1 MAQLAAIPIIV
12 AIGSESALAIAA
24 GIAIAAAASYVDSMY
39 VMPAL
44 MKKKPG
50 ADQDPEALFGL
61 PQASVGLGQPRIWAI
76 GNKIRVPMHVM
87 YQSEKTRTSTTRT
100 GGRKNG
106 TTNTIEKV
114 YADLAIA
121 LNSRKIDGLQQIVGN
136 GKFLF
141 IRDRNL
147 TNTTSSTITVSQDS
161 LNIKLQMQSVFDQE
175 FSDRFIVYD
184 YVRLDNFRITS
195 GTDINQGHWK
205 VIAVTGHAGS
215 NFSSLTLAPWTAQ
228 DTSGTINALCGDV
241 SAPSIITRID
251 DIFFDDDLHQTSPLI
266 IPILFNV
273 GFGGT
278 RSIPFVQ
285 LYREPWRPA
294 TMTGTDIANMILGN
308 NRQSLNVIL
317 TDLNTTSYP
326 YSGGPIVPYIVPN
339 VFPGTNSPTSVEIR
353 IESNSTRFIAFP
365 QGFPVMTASDGGY
378 WGVSTY
384 ALIGGRKRHATV
396 RNGSPSTYDGSLYL
410 TEPIIHYG
418 DEVQTEDAN
427 IAIIENPGSIPGF
440 RGASYVSMNELD
452 VSTFGNQVPHT
463 LEALIEPDK
472 SMTWPQA
479 IIAICE
485 RSGLTASQIDVSKIQ
500 ALPFLGLY
508 LQGPMPG
515 STALQPLLMAGQILT
530 QEHDGVIHFFNIE
543 QAEIVQLENGAE
555 FSDLGA
561 MAGSDTPMRA
571 DKVAYTQA
579 DYGDL
584 PTSVAVRHQDPD
596 SIYQQGYQKF
606 SLRSTNAFKKSVE
619 TELDLR
625 MMVLSRR
632 SAKELAANLLRRSWI
647 NSQKVELMLP
657 VAYLDLLEN
666 DIITVTDDSG
676 ELVNARIVRREM
688 GANML
693 VSITAVRE
701 EQNLSSSGSSVQRLG
716 GIIPNFQGIPNI
728 ASDFVDIPPLLDAH
742 ASQPGIYICA
752 TAKGEIFQGAQVW
765 ESRDSGV
772 NYELV
777 GNLLNEW
784 QVGTTQTVLGST
796 VTYGETTNGGPFT
809 DSVNT
814 VEVLFD
820 SLGPSWLPLNNWA
833 DADIVRGRG
842 WFLIGD
848 EIVGVKSVE
857 LQGDGNYLLKDLV
870 RGLRGTFHSC
880 DAAKAT
886 GLRVVRLDQFMS
898 GNLWRQFDDG
908 VAQSLPTTRMY
919 KVVPSSATLGDVAAQ
934 TVTVNCWNSRPLPA
948 YLSKVISA
956 SPYSVRFGLGHRSRM
971 NFQVGA
977 SYKVPLDESFEAYTL
992 RIYNPAN
999 TTLMRTKNITSIGSG
1014 SNEIRDKWMDYT
1026 PAEQTTD
1033 GYTPSASTMFWVE
1046 IEQDG
1051 QFGQGQTWRQQ
1062 I

>member
-1 MAQLAAIPIIV
+1 MAALAAIPLIITIGTESAV
-12 AIGSESALAIAA
+12 AIGA
-24 GIAIAAAASYVDSMY
+24 GIAVAMAAAYIDSAF

-44 MKKKPG
+44 MKKNAK
-50 ADQDPEALFGL
+50 DQDPEALFGL
-61 PQASVGLGQPRIWAI
+61 PQASVGLGQPRVWAI
-76 GNKIRVPMHVM
+76 GNKVRVPLHVM
-87 YQSEKTRTSTTRT
+87 YQSEKTRTITTTT
-100 GGRKNG
+100 GGSGFKPG
-106 TTNTIEKV
+106 TSSSIQKV

-121 LNSRKIDGLQQIVGN
+121 LNSRKISKLQQIVGN
-136 GKFLF
+136 GRFLF
-141 IRDRNL
+141 LVDKNL
-147 TNTTSSTITVSQDS
+147 INTTSSTITVSQDG
-161 LNIKLQMQSVFDQE
+161 LNIKLQMQSAFDQE
-175 FSDRFIVYD
+175 FIDRFIVYD

-205 VIAVTGHAGS
+205 VIAVTGHAGN

-228 DTSGTINALCGDV
+228 DTSGTINALCGDE

-251 DIFFDDDLHQTSPLI
+251 DIFFEDTGHQTQSL
-266 IPILFNV
+266 V
-273 GFGGT
+273 
-278 RSIPFVQ
+278 SIFAGYDALNNQIYYYFV
-285 LYREPWRPA
+285 LSAKRESWRPA
-294 TMTGTDIANMILGN
+294 TMTGTDIANILVGTNRDRNNLLATDITVVINASSYTGN
-308 NRQSLNVIL
+308 LAAIMHDPFVSATSAGWASLE
-317 TDLNTTSYP
+317 Y
-326 YSGGPIVPYIVPN
+326 YSG
-339 VFPGTNSPTSVEIR
+339 TSISKSCFATVSGRIR
-353 IESNSTRFIAFP
+353 YGN
-365 QGFPVMTASDGGY
+365 
-378 WGVSTY
+378 
-384 ALIGGRKRHATV
+384 V
-396 RNGSPSTYDGSLYL
+396 RNGNPSVYDPTMVSSA
-410 TEPIIHYG
+410 PIIHYG
-418 DEVQTEDAN
+418 DELQTEDAN
-427 IAIIENPGSIPGF
+427 IAIKETSGSIPGF
-440 RGASYVSMNELD
+440 RGVSYVSLNELD

-463 LEALIEPDK
+463 LEGLIEPDNG
-472 SMTWPQA
+472 MTWPQA
-479 IIAICE
+479 ITAICE
-485 RSGLTASQIDVSKIQ
+485 RSGLTASQIDVSKIR

-515 STALQPLLMAGQILT
+515 ATALQPILMAGQILT

-543 QAEIVQLENGAE
+543 QAEVVQLENGAE

-571 DKVAYTQA
+571 DKVAYTQV
-579 DYGDL
+579 DFGDL

-728 ASDFVDIPPLLDAH
+728 SSDFVDIPPLLDAH

-752 TAKGEIFQGAQVW
+752 TARGEIFQGAQVW
-765 ESRDSGV
+765 ESRDSGA

-796 VTYGETTNGGPFT
+796 VTYGEAINGGPFT

-857 LQGDGNYLLKDLV
+857 LQGNGNYLLKDLV

-886 GLRVVRLDQFMS
+886 GLRVVRLDQFMA

-908 VAQSLPTTRMY
+908 VAQSLPTTRLY
-919 KVVPSSATLGDVAAQ
+919 KVVPSSATLADVAAQ
-934 TVTVNCWNSRPLPA
+934 TVTVECWNSRPLPA
-948 YLSKVISA
+948 HLSKVISA

-999 TTLMRTKNITSIGSG
+999 TALVRTKNITSIGSG

-1046 IEQDG
+1046 VEQDG
-1051 QFGQGQTWRQQ
+1051 QFGQGKTWRQQ

>member
-1 MAQLAAIPIIV
+1 MAQLVAIPVLLAIGTETGAAIV
-12 AIGSESALAIAA
+12 A
-24 GIAIAAAASYVDSMY
+24 GIAVAAAAAYIDSAF

-44 MKKKPG
+44 TKKNAK
-50 ADQDPEALFGL
+50 DQDPEALFGL
-61 PQASVGLGQPRIWAI
+61 PQASVGLGQPRVWAI
-76 GNKIRVPMHVM
+76 GNKVRVPMHVM
-87 YQSEKTRTSTTRT
+87 YQSEKTRTVTTAT
-100 GGRKNG
+100 GGSGFKAG
-106 TTNTIEKV
+106 TSSSIQKV
-114 YADLAIA
+114 YCDLAIA
-121 LNSRKIDGLQQIVGN
+121 LNSRKISKLQQIVGN
-136 GKFLF
+136 GRFLF
-141 IRDRNL
+141 LVDRNL
-147 TNTTSSTITVSQDS
+147 INTTSSTITVSQDG
-161 LNIKLQMQSVFDQE
+161 LNIKLQMQSAFDQE

-205 VIAVTGHAGS
+205 VVAVTGHAGN

-228 DTSGTINALCGDV
+228 NTSTAINASCGDV

-251 DIFFDDDLHQTSPLI
+251 DIFFEDTGHQSQSLVKIFSGYDSLNNQTYEY
-266 IPILFNV
+266 
-273 GFGGT
+273 
-278 RSIPFVQ
+278 FV
-285 LYREPWRPA
+285 LKAIREPWRPP
-294 TMTGTDIANMILGN
+294 TMTGTDIANILVGTNREKN
-308 NRQSLNVIL
+308 NLL
-317 TDLNTTSYP
+317 ATDVGVTINGINYTDNLSN
-326 YSGGPIVPYIVPN
+326 IM
-339 VFPGTNSPTSVEIR
+339 VFPFIRSTSAGWVSLDYYPNSPISAT
-353 IESNSTRFIAFP
+353 TF
-365 QGFPVMTASDGGY
+365 
-378 WGVSTY
+378 
-384 ALIGGRKRHATV
+384 ATV
-396 RNGSPSTYDGSLYL
+396 SGRIRYGNLRNRSPSLYDPTLFASA
-410 TEPIIHYG
+410 PIIHYG
-418 DEVQTEDAN
+418 DELQTEDAN
-427 IAIIENPGSIPGF
+427 IAIKETSGSIPGF
-440 RGASYVSMNELD
+440 RGVSYVSMNEMDL
-452 VSTFGNQVPHT
+452 STFGNQVPHT
-463 LEALIEPDK
+463 LEGLIEPDK
-472 SMTWPQA
+472 GMTWPQA
-479 IIAICE
+479 ITAICE
-485 RSGLTASQIDVSKIQ
+485 RSGLTSSQIDVSKIQ

-515 STALQPLLMAGQILT
+515 ATALQPLLMAGQILT

-543 QAEIVQLENGAE
+543 QAEVVQLENGAE

-561 MAGSDTPMRA
+561 MAGSDTPIQA

-579 DYGDL
+579 DFGDL

-606 SLRSTNAFKKSVE
+606 SLRSTNAFKKSNE

-701 EQNLSSSGSSVQRLG
+701 EQNLSNSGSSVQRLSG
-716 GIIPNFQGIPNI
+716 SIPNFQGIPNI
-728 ASDFVDIPPLLDAH
+728 SSDFVDIPPLLDAH

-752 TAKGEIFQGAQVW
+752 TARGEIFQGAQVW
-765 ESRDSGV
+765 ESRDSGA

-784 QVGTTQTVLGST
+784 QVGTTQTVLEST

-820 SLGPSWLPLNNWA
+820 SLGPGWLPLNNWT

-857 LQGDGNYLLKDLV
+857 LQGSGNYLLKDLV

-886 GLRVVRLDQFMS
+886 GLRVVRLDQFMA

-908 VAQSLPTTRMY
+908 VAQSLPTTRTY
-919 KVVPSSATLGDVAAQ
+919 KIVPSSATLADVAAQ
-934 TVTVNCWNSRPLPA
+934 TVTVQCWNSRPLPA
-948 YLSKVISA
+948 YLSKTISA
-956 SPYSVRFGLGHRSRM
+956 SPYSVRFGVNHRSRM
-971 NFQVGA
+971 NFAVG
-977 SYKVPLDESFEAYTL
+977 SSHKVPLDETFEAYTL

-999 TTLMRTKNITSIGSG
+999 TTLVRTKNITSIGSG
-1014 SNEIRDKWMDYT
+1014 SSEIRDKWMDYT
-1026 PAEQTTD
+1026 PAEQTAD

-1046 IEQDG
+1046 VEQDG
-1051 QFGQGQTWRQQ
+1051 QFGQSKTWRQQ

>member
-1 MAQLAAIPIIV
+1 MAILAAIPIIT
-12 AIGSESALAIAA
+12 AIGTGSGYAIAA
-24 GIAIAAAASYVDSMY
+24 GIAVAAAASYIDSAF

-44 MKKKPG
+44 MKKNAK
-50 ADQDPEALFGL
+50 DQDPEALFGL
-61 PQASVGLGQPRIWAI
+61 PQASVGLGQPRVWAI
-76 GNKIRVPMHVM
+76 GNKVRVPMHVM
-87 YQSEKTRTSTTRT
+87 YQSQKTRTSAAG

-121 LNSRKIDGLQQIVGN
+121 LNNRKIDGLQQIVGN

-141 IRDRNL
+141 IQDRNL
-147 TNTTSSTITVSQDS
+147 INTTSSTITVSQDG
-161 LNIKLQMQSVFDQE
+161 LNIKLQMQSIFDQE

-205 VIAVTGHAGS
+205 VVAVTGHAGN

-251 DIFFDDDLHQTSPLI
+251 DIFFEDTGHQTNSLLR
-266 IPILFNV
+266 ILS
-273 GFGGT
+273 GYDSLSGQT
-278 RSIPFVQ
+278 YSYFVI
-285 LYREPWRPA
+285 LVAREPWRPENI
-294 TMTGTDIANMILGN
+294 TGTDIANILAGTNRDRNNVLATDITAAVFNGN
-308 NRQSLNVIL
+308 
-317 TDLNTTSYP
+317 TNTTTNYTGNLAIINIGFVRATAAGW
-326 YSGGPIVPYIVPN
+326 YSPFYYD
-339 VFPGTNSPTSVEIR
+339 PTYFLSK
-353 IESNSTRFIAFP
+353 SCF
-365 QGFPVMTASDGGY
+365 
-378 WGVSTY
+378 
-384 ALIGGRKRHATV
+384 ATV
-396 RNGSPSTYDGSLYL
+396 SGRIRYGNLRNSNPSIYDPTLMASA
-410 TEPIIHYG
+410 PIIHYG
-418 DEVQTEDAN
+418 DELQTEDAN
-427 IAIIENPGSIPGF
+427 IAIKETPGSIPGF
-440 RGASYVSMNELD
+440 RGVSYVSMNELD
-452 VSTFGNQVPHT
+452 LSTFGNQVPHT
-463 LEALIEPDK
+463 LESLIEPDK
-472 SMTWPQA
+472 GMTWPQA
-479 IIAICE
+479 ITAICE

-500 ALPFLGLY
+500 ASPFLGLY

-543 QAEIVQLENGAE
+543 QAEIVQLENGAD

-571 DKVAYTQA
+571 DKVAYTQV

-701 EQNLSSSGSSVQRLG
+701 EQSLSSSGSSVQRLG

-728 ASDFVDIPPLLDAH
+728 ASDFVDVPPLLDAH

-784 QVGTTQTVLGST
+784 QVGTTQTVLNSA
-796 VTYGETTNGGPFT
+796 VTYGETANGGPFT
-809 DSVNT
+809 DSINNT

-820 SLGPSWLPLNNWA
+820 SLGPSWLPLNNWT

-857 LQGDGNYLLKDLV
+857 LLNNGNYLLKDLV

-956 SPYSVRFGLGHRSRM
+956 SPYSVRFGVNHRSRM
-971 NFQVGA
+971 NFAVGA

-1033 GYTPSASTMFWVE
+1033 GYTPGASTMFWVE

>member
-1 MAQLAAIPIIV
+1 MAILAAIPVIT
-12 AIGSESALAIAA
+12 AIGTGSGYAIAA
-24 GIAIAAAASYVDSMY
+24 GIAVAAAASYIDSAF

-44 MKKKPG
+44 MKKNAK
-50 ADQDPEALFGL
+50 DQDPEALFGL
-61 PQASVGLGQPRIWAI
+61 PQASVGLGEPRVWAI
-76 GNKIRVPMHVM
+76 GNKVRVPMHVM
-87 YQSEKTRTSTTRT
+87 YQSEKTRTSTTTT
-100 GGRKNG
+100 GGSGFKPG
-106 TTNTIEKV
+106 TSSSVQKV

-121 LNSRKIDGLQQIVGN
+121 LNSRKISKLQQIVGN
-136 GKFLF
+136 GRFLF
-141 IRDRNL
+141 LVDRNL
-147 TNTTSSTITVSQDS
+147 INTTSSTITVSQDGPN
-161 LNIKLQMQSVFDQE
+161 LKLQMQDNFDQE

-184 YVRLDNFRITS
+184 YVRLDNFRIIS

-205 VIAVTGHAGS
+205 VVAVTGHAGN

-228 DTSGTINALCGDV
+228 DTSSGTINALCGDV

-251 DIFFDDDLHQTSPLI
+251 DIFFEDTGHQTRSLLDI
-266 IPILFNV
+266 FV
-273 GFGGT
+273 GLDSLTFQT
-278 RSIPFVQ
+278 YHYFSLVAK
-285 LYREPWRPA
+285 RESWRPENI
-294 TMTGTDIANMILGN
+294 TGTDIAN
-308 NRQSLNVIL
+308 IL
-317 TDLNTTSYP
+317 TGTNRDRNNLLATDITATVFNSNNNTT
-326 YSGGPIVPYIVPN
+326 
-339 VFPGTNSPTSVEIR
+339 TNYTGNLSIINR
-353 IESNSTRFIAFP
+353 GFI
-365 QGFPVMTASDGGY
+365 TAISAGWSSQNYFDTNY
-378 WGVSTY
+378 FLS
-384 ALIGGRKRHATV
+384 KSCFATV
-396 RNGSPSTYDGSLYL
+396 SGRIRYGNLRNVNPSIYDPALMASA
-410 TEPIIHYG
+410 PIIHYG
-418 DEVQTEDAN
+418 DELQTEDAN
-427 IAIIENPGSIPGF
+427 IAIKETPGSIPGF
-440 RGASYVSMNELD
+440 RGVSYVSLNELD

-463 LEALIEPDK
+463 LEGLIEPDK
-472 SMTWPQA
+472 GMTWPQA
-479 IIAICE
+479 ITAICE

-515 STALQPLLMAGQILT
+515 ATALQPMLMAGQILT

-716 GIIPNFQGIPNI
+716 GIIPNFQGIPDI
-728 ASDFVDIPPLLDAH
+728 ASDFVDVPPLLDAH

-784 QVGTTQTVLGST
+784 QVGTTQTVLNST
-796 VTYGETTNGGPFT
+796 VTYGETANGGPFT

-857 LQGDGNYLLKDLV
+857 LQGNGNYLLKDLV

-956 SPYSVRFGLGHRSRM
+956 SPYSVRFGVNHRSRM
-971 NFQVGA
+971 NFAVGA
-977 SYKVPLDESFEAYTL
+977 SYKVPIDESFEAYTL

-999 TTLMRTKNITSIGSG
+999 TTLVRTKNITSIGSG

-1026 PAEQTTD
+1026 PAEQTDD

-1051 QFGQGQTWRQQ
+1051 QFGQGKTWRQQ